1 MRLFYRK
8 IQEKTKISSDPSF
21 VVWDSKSSTSDPVFS
36 STKEEFLG
44 YWVHY
49 LTDIFAQAESQ
60 VFKTLRKVNPE
71 NARLNLLKSE
81 VISSIQVLKNLKAA
95 GIDEITNED
104 IKLTEKLKPDLIHAI
119 LSRIWVSETCPEEFR
134 KSIIFLFPKPDKP
147 GKKKDLRYQQNYR
160 PIALLPTLRK
170 LYEVILSAR
179 LLSYVTLTDSKFGF
193 IAGRSTSDCIFL
205 LIESILEARYIS
217 RGRCGG
223 KTQKLFAGF
232 LDFKSAFDKVPRFRI
247 WDKLYWRFGVTG
259 KILRV
264 IRDLYTNTSAQAVV
278 NGMITKEFP
287 IKTGVLQGSVL
298 GPTLFLLFID
308 DLLEKLHKS
317 NLGIPMLD
325 FVISVLA
332 YADDITLL
340 SLSVDNLQCL
350 LNICESWR
358 KSNEMTFGL
367 DKCFILVF
375 NSRSKKLEHL
385 PSLYLQGPDGKPHRL
400 VSNYPEKSKE
410 LYLGFNPTDLIA
422 RSKIDEENIQPHI
435 LVQTSGINPIL
446 II

>member
-1 MRLFYRK
+1 MRLFYSK

-21 VVWDSKSSTSDPVFS
+21 VVWDSKSSKSDPVFS
-36 STKEEFLG
+36 STKEEFLE

-179 LLSYVTLTDSKFGF
+179 LLSYVTLTDSQFGF

-223 KTQKLFAGF
+223 KT
-232 LDFKSAFDKVPRFRI
+232 
-247 WDKLYWRFGVTG
+247 
-259 KILRV
+259 
-264 IRDLYTNTSAQAVV
+264 
-278 NGMITKEFP
+278 
-287 IKTGVLQGSVL
+287 
-298 GPTLFLLFID
+298 
-308 DLLEKLHKS
+308 
-317 NLGIPMLD
+317 
-325 FVISVLA
+325 
-332 YADDITLL
+332 
-340 SLSVDNLQCL
+340 
-350 LNICESWR
+350 
-358 KSNEMTFGL
+358 
-367 DKCFILVF
+367 
-375 NSRSKKLEHL
+375 
-385 PSLYLQGPDGKPHRL
+385 
-400 VSNYPEKSKE
+400 
-410 LYLGFNPTDLIA
+410 
-422 RSKIDEENIQPHI
+422 
-435 LVQTSGINPIL
+435 
-446 II
+446 